1 LKKYRQVQPFRLP
14 HGPQKPVFRSLF
26 HSDTSPP
33 NGRKSPFGG
42 AKFAPVFNAI
52 GHAGPFRPGGV
63 ASCFRA
69 SRAGADRH
77 AAIPAMKFAKYESL
91 SKSACHLSNQTVM
104 IINQCSFPS
113 SPHRFWILE
122 VNQFQGCFAP
132 GRSKMRQPG

>member
-1 LKKYRQVQPFRLP
+1 M
-14 HGPQKPVFRSLF
+14 
-26 HSDTSPP
+26 
-33 NGRKSPFGG
+33 RKSPFDG
-42 AKFAPVFNAI
+42 AGFAPVFNAI
-52 GHAGPFRPGGV
+52 GHAGPFRPGGA

-77 AAIPAMKFAKYESL
+77 AAIPAMKFAKDKSL

-104 IINQCSFPS
+104 IINQYSFPS

-122 VNQFQGCFAP
+122 VNQFQSRFAP